1 MVNMTPKE
9 MNLIND
15 LKKQEKLCIEKYRQY
30 ASRACDNR
38 LKCLFQELEQHENHH
53 LQMLEEMGRGQIPQD
68 AQNGQQNNAQNNRLN
83 TAWCAPENTCS
94 QQDFE
99 TDKFL
104 CQDALSMEKYVSSAY
119 DTDIFEFS
127 NTGMRDALNRI
138 QKQEQQH
145 GEKIWQYMNENNMYN

>member
-9 MNLIND
+9 MNLVND

-38 LKCLFQELEQHENHH
+38 LKCLFQELEQHETHH
-53 LQMLEEMGRGQIPQD
+53 LQMLEEMGKGQIPQTT
-68 AQNGQQNNAQNNRLN
+68 QNQQSNQQGNQANASR
-83 TAWCAPENTCS
+83 CAHENTCS

-119 DTDIFEFS
+119 DTGIFEFS
-127 NTGMRDALNRI
+127 ETGMRDALNWI

>member
-53 LQMLEEMGRGQIPQD
+53 
-68 AQNGQQNNAQNNRLN
+68 QQA
-83 TAWCAPENTCS
+83 
-94 QQDFE
+94 
-99 TDKFL
+99 
-104 CQDALSMEKYVSSAY
+104 
-119 DTDIFEFS
+119 
-127 NTGMRDALNRI
+127 
-138 QKQEQQH
+138 
-145 GEKIWQYMNENNMYN
+145 

>member
-38 LKCLFQELEQHENHH
+38 LKCLFQELEQHETHH
-53 LQMLEEMGRGQIPQD
+53 LQMLEEMGKGQIPQTT
-68 AQNGQQNNAQNNRLN
+68 QNQQSNQQGNQANASR
-83 TAWCAPENTCS
+83 CAHENTCS

-119 DTDIFEFS
+119 DTGIFEFS
-127 NTGMRDALNRI
+127 ETGMRDALNWI